1 MSPCCR
7 PSRELLPGWAPS
19 SQPQGPQKPCPR
31 CHKRTCQPE
40 PGFKFLDLGNL
51 NLLLASGC
59 SPWLGPQGCIVWVDF
74 GGSHPV
80 VQPDLAWEAISGCDG
95 GSCNSFFNK
104 RCTQILPQ
112 SSPRLCVRHTP
123 HGITSTPVDHEQM
136 QCLGQPGCT
145 SGWLKPNPSS
155 PPVTKPQKVW
165 ISRLS
170 QKIMGG
176 APLNQAQATVRDMGW
191 QYGIRAGFVA
201 KRSNPRQPKG
211 QNHVQ
216 RCPRIRPVGRQQ
228 LPP

>member
-1 MSPCCR
+1 MCWGTLNC
-7 PSRELLPGWAPS
+7 
-19 SQPQGPQKPCPR
+19 PCPWVLAVAGAAGMP
-31 CHKRTCQPE
+31 CLG
-40 PGFKFLDLGNL
+40 GFWRQ
-51 NLLLASGC
+51 SPSC
-59 SPWLGPQGCIVWVDF
+59 SVRF
-74 GGSHPV
+74 GTGSNFRGVTDDPAT
-80 VQPDLAWEAISGCDG
+80 PFSIRA
-95 GSCNSFFNK
+95 
-104 RCTQILPQ
+104 CTQTPPQ

-136 QCLGQPGCT
+136 PCAGQPGCT

-191 QYGIRAGFVA
+191 QCGIQAGFVA

-211 QNHVQ
+211 QNHAQ
-216 RCPRIRPVGRQQ
+216 RCPRIRPVGRPQ
-228 LPP
+228 LHP